1 MLELCGNIPYVV
13 INMFPSFVAADAIG
27 RGRGGGQSIA
37 QRVMLSGVKGWSPS
51 WTQVWP

>member
-13 INMFPSFVAADAIG
+13 INMSPSFVATDAIG
-27 RGRGGGQSIA
+27 RGRGGGQSFA
-37 QRVMLSGVKGWSPS
+37 QRVMLSRVKGWSPS